1 MIIWLDVLMHDWTS
15 AQVPAMVI
23 TIYLASQVGSR
34 QEANF
39 LHCYK
44 LHQQSR
50 AFARNFRL
58 SSMLALTQQ
67 GTCSLTGLPLPSQ
80 AATQCHGS
88 GKEHQHKDDSW

>member
-50 AFARNFRL
+50 GIRKKLPTVKHAGLDITRHMQPDWFATAF
-58 SSMLALTQQ
+58 
-67 GTCSLTGLPLPSQ
+67 TGCYTVP
-80 AATQCHGS
+80 
-88 GKEHQHKDDSW
+88 W